1 VTEVVFTELRHVTS
15 ITLACALTARTRPT
29 HYRRCKP
36 PAPKAA
42 PPRPRPARALSDAEA
57 ARVLE
62 VLHSERFCDMS
73 PEQVHPVL
81 LDEGVYLCSVSTM
94 YRLLRGHGEVT
105 ERRDQATH
113 PARKKPELIAEGP
126 REIWSWDV
134 TKLNGP
140 HRRVHFD
147 LLVAID
153 IFSRYVPGWLVV
165 ERSNA
170 DIAKDFLGSTIEA
183 HGIEANSLTLHM
195 DRGSEMTAKT
205 TVQLLADLKV
215 GQSFSRPRVSN
226 DNPYSESGFK
236 TLKYCPSFPERFG
249 SIEDARE
256 YCSWFFERYNHEH
269 RHSGIGFHTPAS
281 VHFGTAGEIR
291 EQRAATLGSAY
302 AAHPERFVKGMPK
315 PADLPTAVWINRPP
329 ETEEELQNI

>member
-1 VTEVVFTELRHVTS
+1 VTEEVFTQLQEVTTTS
-15 ITLACALTARTRPT
+15 AACRLTGRSRAT
-29 HYRRCKP
+29 HYRRCNP
-36 PAPKAA
+36 PAPRTVT
-42 PPRPRPARALSDAEA
+42 PRPRPARALSDGEA

-62 VLHSERFCDMS
+62 VLRSERFCDMS
-73 PEQVHPVL
+73 PEQVYPIL
-81 LDEGVYLCSVSTM
+81 LDEGVHLCSVSTM
-94 YRLLRGHGEVT
+94 YRLLRTHSEVT

-113 PARKKPELIAEGP
+113 PARKKPELIAEAP
-126 REIWSWDV
+126 CEIWSWDV

-153 IFSRYVPGWLVV
+153 IFSRYVPGWLVT

-170 DIAKDFLGSTIEA
+170 DVAKDFLRTTIER
-183 HGIEANSLTLHM
+183 HGIEANRLTLHM

-226 DNPYSESGFK
+226 DNPFSESNFK
-236 TLKYCPSFPERFG
+236 TLKYCPAFPERFG

-256 YCSWFFERYNHEH
+256 FCSWFFERYNHEH

-281 VHFGTAGEIR
+281 VHFGTAAEIR
-291 EQRAATLGSAY
+291 EQRATTLGAAY

-315 PADLPTAVWINRPP
+315 PAELPTAAWINRPP
-329 ETEEELQNI
+329 DTEEALQNI